1 MSSINL
7 AVPLVLGLLLLMA
20 QQSMQKSLK
29 SPIAEIQT
37 SNCKIAFLRLG
48 LVFTSDVNEKA
59 LRDSGLYKPDSEDP
73 YIDIAGRRFQM
84 GSLNNTPIIYVKTGS
99 LSVNV
104 ATAVQIL
111 LDRFR
116 VHGISFFGNAGSLD
130 EETLAPGD
138 VSVPEAVAFTGIWEW
153 KKYPTEDKLE
163 DGRLVFREF
172 NYPHNGENLL
182 GSVEFRKVKLFSE
195 GEPPRDVFML
205 PISKSWYNAAT
216 EALKDLE
223 LRRCYK
229 DVCLPYT
236 PKVVFGSRGST
247 SDMYLKNKAYGN
259 FLRDTFKVSSVD
271 TSSASVALTSLSNEK
286 LFVVFRGVSN
296 VVGEVSSD
304 STLSNL
310 ASINAFLAA
319 TKFINSI
326 PIPRVACE

>member
-7 AVPLVLGLLLLMA
+7 AVPLVLGLLL
-20 QQSMQKSLK
+20 
-29 SPIAEIQT
+29 
-37 SNCKIAFLRLG
+37 
-48 LVFTSDVNEKA
+48 A
-59 LRDSGLYKPDSEDP
+59 LRDSGLYEPDNENA
-73 YIDIAGRRFQM
+73 YVDIAGRRFHM

-116 VHGISFFGNAGSLD
+116 DHGISFFGNAGSLD

-153 KKYPTEDKLE
+153 KKFPTEDKLE

-182 GSVEFRKVKLFSE
+182 GSVEFRKVKLFSQ
-195 GEPPRDVFML
+195 GEPPKDLFTL
-205 PISKSWYNAAT
+205 PISKSWYRVAT

-223 LRRCYK
+223 LRRCYI
-229 DVCLPYT
+229 DACLPYT

-247 SDMYLKNKAYGN
+247 FDMYLKNKAYED
-259 FLRDTFKVSSVD
+259 FLRETFKVLSAD
-271 TSSASVALTSLSNEK
+271 TSSASVALTSMSNEK

-296 VVGEVSSD
+296 VVGGTSSN
-304 STLSNL
+304 SRLSNL

-319 TKFINSI
+319 TKLINSI
-326 PIPRVACE
+326 STPRVACES